1 MMAKFF
7 NTAGLCTPGDH
18 YMVDPLK
25 RLTDVEMLIKRNLY
39 FTIHAP
45 RQTGKTTYLYSLAR
59 KLNDEGN
66 YIALVVSFER
76 AGYESIKVKQANET
90 LINAVYTNS
99 TLQLQQIYR
108 PENPGGK
115 DYPDLYNYLQN
126 WSINQDR
133 PIVLLIDEIDA
144 LLDDVLISILRQF
157 RDGYQARPKHFPAS
171 VVLVGLRDIRDYKEK
186 IKVGGRAWGTGSP
199 FNIKSDSLFLEN
211 FTKEEV
217 FQLLEQ
223 HFKETG
229 QEFTREV
236 KEEIFSLTRG
246 QPWLTNALANQIV
259 TRILKDDYSKK
270 ISLELV
276 NEARRQLILRRD
288 THLDSLVDKLK
299 EDRVKTIV
307 QAIIKGENIALD
319 ILDDDISYVRDLGIV
334 SRSSPLEFAN
344 PIYAEIIPRVM
355 ASPMQEFIPKEI
367 QTPWFVN
374 QDGTLNMEKVLT
386 EFQDFYRRNSD
397 VWIERYE
404 YKESAHYLLLMA
416 FLQRVINAGGDII
429 REMAVGNGRLDMLVK
444 FGEKRS
450 QEFALELKIKRD
462 KHTLEDGKKQLA
474 RYLDKLGL
482 KQGYLVIFDPG
493 DSEWDKKIYMKKI
506 DYNDKTIT
514 MVGV

>member
-1 MMAKFF
+1 
-7 NTAGLCTPGDH
+7 
-18 YMVDPLK
+18 
-25 RLTDVEMLIKRNLY
+25 
-39 FTIHAP
+39 
-45 RQTGKTTYLYSLAR
+45 
-59 KLNDEGN
+59 
-66 YIALVVSFER
+66 VVSFER
-76 AGYESIKVKQANET
+76 AGYESIQVKKANET
-90 LINAVYTNS
+90 LINAVYRNS
-99 TLQLQQIYR
+99 NLQLQQIYR
-108 PENPGGK
+108 PENPEGK

-126 WSINQDR
+126 WCDNQEK
-133 PIVLLIDEIDA
+133 PIVLFVDEIDA
-144 LLDDVLISILRQF
+144 LLDDVLVSILRQF
-157 RDGYQARPKHFPAS
+157 RDGYQARPNHFPAS

-186 IKVGGRAWGTGSP
+186 IKVGDRAWGTGSP

-236 KEEIFSLTRG
+236 KDELFDLTRG

-276 NEARRQLILRRD
+276 IEARRQLILRRD

-299 EDRVKTIV
+299 EERVKTIV

-319 ILDDDISYVRDLGIV
+319 ILDDDISYARDLGIV
-334 SRSSPLEFAN
+334 SQSSPLEFAN

-374 QDGTLNMEKVLT
+374 QDGTLNIEKVLT

-404 YKESAHYLLLMA
+404 YKESAHHLLLMA
-416 FLQRVINAGGDII
+416 FLQRIINAGGDII

-444 FGEKRS
+444 FGDKHK
-450 QEFALELKIKRD
+450 QEFAFELKIKRG
-462 KHTLEDGKKQLA
+462 KHTLEDGKIQLD

-482 KQGYLVIFDPG
+482 KQGYLVIFDPA
-493 DSEWDKKIYMKKI
+493 DIPWDKKIYMKKI

-514 MVGV
+514 MVGI